1 MLDLSGAQGHGSFR
15 FRRSGFK
22 ELRQSLFIN
31 TLKKGWNLNI
41 SLKKF
46 FFQCRFLYDSNVLK
60 LNYPIEN
67 FFDGTIAQ
75 LLSVLAANTNNKV
88 RSLNPA
94 GSKKSFSIR

>member
-1 MLDLSGAQGHGSFR
+1 MQVP
-15 FRRSGFK
+15 
-22 ELRQSLFIN
+22 
-31 TLKKGWNLNI
+31 
-41 SLKKF
+41 
-46 FFQCRFLYDSNVLK
+46 YDSNVLK